1 MLKQVRLSQQT
12 FSKQEAHD
20 RKSSEP
26 AWWPR
31 PHSAQLWKSL
41 RIFRLWCCVFC
52 RSGFPVTRITVR
64 TFVSFSEDE
73 THTWLMLTELAV
85 WFFLCGRESS
95 DSQLRSFCISDQ
107 RVEMEGERERA
118 MECAVSLRYSRA
130 WWRDGNEIINIA
142 WTAVGV
148 PVLDHARLSSLLFH
162 SSGQQK
168 HIYHCPSSIL
178 TSGAKSG
185 ILNALK

>member
-1 MLKQVRLSQQT
+1 MLLCRSKVGLGLVGVCCLATNKKKAFIYMLKQVRLSQQT

-107 RVEMEGERERA
+107 RVEMEGERE
-118 MECAVSLRYSRA
+118 SY
-130 WWRDGNEIINIA
+130 
-142 WTAVGV
+142 GV
-148 PVLDHARLSSLLFH
+148 RSLSSLQP
-162 SSGQQK
+162 GVMTWREWD
-168 HIYHCPSSIL
+168 Y
-178 TSGAKSG
+178 
-185 ILNALK
+185 